1 MEHLFAPWRIR
12 YILAPK
18 HEGCIFCDYIKE
30 NEDKDE
36 NKDRKNLILYRG
48 RTNFIMMNRF
58 PYNPGHLMVSPYKH
72 VGDITDLTDEELI
85 ENIKLVKLSEKVIRE
100 AMEPHG
106 FNIGINIGS
115 VAGAGLEEHLH
126 THIVPRWNGDAS
138 YIAVLS
144 DVRVIPE
151 ALEETYDK
159 LKEIFNRYLHLTE
172 I

>member
-12 YILAPK
+12 YILSPK
-18 HEGCIFCDYIKE
+18 NEGCIFCDYTK
-30 NEDKDE
+30 EDKDE
-36 NKDRKNLILYRG
+36 DRKNLILFRG
-48 RTNFIMMNRF
+48 KTNFVMMNRF

-72 VGDITDLTDEELI
+72 VGDVTDLTDEELL

-100 AMEPHG
+100 AMNPHG

-159 LKEIFNRYLHLTE
+159 LKEIFDKIKE
-172 I
+172 